1 MVERA
6 DALIIPADNFAN
18 DAALKKMVLFFDSVT
33 LVNSSDSALVNEFE
47 VREKFEGMEVAWSA
61 RNPFPR
67 SESFSDEMQRLLSE
81 TLSFQS
87 RRIIRLTPATPMSSL
102 DAGMNYSLWHSA
114 IANKDLVTAAA
125 PDRFTNPKPTLG
137 ISGYMRGGTISVGN
151 ARSKYEITETK
162 PSVVL
167 ENVDEDWTLYAHLRL
182 GRALKFLRQSHALGL
197 SPIAL
202 DLPNQQI
209 LKASSEFDT
218 LIVRN
223 QSETPAVLHN
233 QVNFDFDIFEPEEFN
248 NHLNDMTWSDVQQLR
263 RHVLPGMNGLRT
275 YLRRSI
281 RLKGLASTAGVEAY
295 NKELVKLLSEYRV
308 AKEKLTTD
316 WEKLRVGTVTK
327 IGAGV
332 GAGVGLGAVG
342 ASTGLIGTIVGAPWV
357 DLLVT
362 IFASGLIGAGHL
374 TSELQNLIPARRVV
388 KQHPLYFTDNFF
400 KGS

>member
-6 DALIIPADNFAN
+6 DALIIPADNFAS

-47 VREKFEGMEVAWSA
+47 VREKFENMEISWSA

-67 SESFSDEMQRLLSE
+67 AENFIDEMQSLLSQ
-81 TLSFQS
+81 TSTFQS
-87 RRIIRLTPATPMSSL
+87 RSIIRLTPSTPLSSL

-114 IANKDLVTAAA
+114 IANNDLVTAAA
-125 PDRFTNPKPTLG
+125 PDRFTNPKPVLG
-137 ISGYMRGGTISVGN
+137 ISGYMRGGAISVGN
-151 ARSKYEITETK
+151 ARSKYEITEAK
-162 PSVVL
+162 PSIVL
-167 ENVDEDWTLYAHLRL
+167 EDVDEDWTLYAHLRL

-209 LKASSEFDT
+209 LKASSAFDT

-223 QSETPAVLHN
+223 QSERSTILHD

-248 NHLNDMTWSDVQQLR
+248 KHLSDMSWNDVQQLR
-263 RHVLPGMNGLRT
+263 RHLLPGMNGLRA

-281 RLKGLASTAGVEAY
+281 RLQGLASTAGVEVY
-295 NKELVKLLSEYRV
+295 NKELVKLLSEYKV
-308 AKEKLTTD
+308 AKEKLITD

-327 IGAGV
+327 LGAGV
-332 GAGVGLGAVG
+332 GAGVGLGALGTG
-342 ASTGLIGTIVGAPWV
+342 AGLIGTVVGAPWV

-362 IFASGLIGAGHL
+362 IFAGGLIGVGQL
-374 TSELQNLIPARRVV
+374 TSELQSLIPSKRVV
-388 KQHPLYFTDNFF
+388 KQHPLYFTDSYF